1 MIMLSELKTREK
13 KTESRHVESKDD
25 REGDMEEEGLSFSG
39 STVLPWWARTNS
51 HGRRRRKVSLLL
63 SPFF

>member
-1 MIMLSELKTREK
+1 M
-13 KTESRHVESKDD
+13 
-25 REGDMEEEGLSFSG
+25 EEGLSFSG

>member
-1 MIMLSELKTREK
+1 MIMLSELKAREK

-25 REGDMEEEGLSFSG
+25 RDGDMEEEGLNFSG

>member
-1 MIMLSELKTREK
+1 MLSELKTREK
-13 KTESRHVESKDD
+13 KTESRHVENKDD
-25 REGDMEEEGLSFSG
+25 REEDLEEEGGLSFSG